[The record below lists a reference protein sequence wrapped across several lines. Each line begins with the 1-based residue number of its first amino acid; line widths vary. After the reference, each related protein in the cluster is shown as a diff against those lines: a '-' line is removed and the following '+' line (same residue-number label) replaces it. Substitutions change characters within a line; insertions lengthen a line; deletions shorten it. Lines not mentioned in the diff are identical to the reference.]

1 MELTG
6 RHVTV
11 YGQHEVVKDLIAAR
25 IAAGRPILFEAK
37 ALAVEGFES
46 GRPAHPATRMTGR
59 SIASIA
65 ISSPDATDS
74 TASRAPAIPAG
85 VLTTYE
91 RDYPFGW
98 LGILAEAPPSSEELI
113 YANHPN
119 GFALLS
125 MRSPTIGRLYLQCA
139 PDEDAGTWSDDRIWS
154 ELATRLASD
163 GFHLNQGPILQKGV
177 TAMRSFVTEPM
188 QCGRLFLAGD
198 AAHIVPPTGAKGMNL
213 AIADVLVL
221 SRALERFYARGETAG
236 LEAYS
241 ATCLRRVW
249 KAQRF
254 SWFMTSMLHRFP
266 GPHRVRGAGAAG
278 GARLRHL
285 LARRRDVARR
295 ELHGTAPGTLTPGAV
310 SHADQ

>member
-1 MELTG
+1 
-6 RHVTV
+6 
-11 YGQHEVVKDLIAAR
+11 
-25 IAAGRPILFEAK
+25 
-37 ALAVEGFES
+37 
-46 GRPAHPATRMTGR
+46 MTGR

-65 ISSPDATDS
+65 ISSPGATDS
-74 TASRAPAIPAG
+74 TASRAPPIPAG

-221 SRALERFYARGETAG
+221 ARALEALLRARRDGGARGLFRDLPAPR
-236 LEAYS
+236 LEGAALLLVHDIHAAPLS
-241 ATCLRRVW
+241 RP
-249 KAQRF
+249 Q
-254 SWFMTSMLHRFP
+254 
-266 GPHRVRGAGAAG
+266 RVRGAGAAG
-278 GARLRHL
+278 GARLRHVL
-285 LARRRDVARR
+285 TGRRDVARR
-295 ELHGTAPGTLTPGAV
+295 ELHGTPPGTLTPGAV